1 MEWVKK
7 LLSKWWFYLMIL
19 GITLLIPFIINEAYK
34 YGKGYVTLWSAEDVL
49 SFYGTYLSF
58 WGTVILGV
66 VAIYQNKT
74 AHRLNQQ
81 MQKMQQAQFISMVS
95 VEAVEVKKREVKE
108 EGCSESD
115 RFELEYVDLVERKV
129 YPQYCYYID
138 VKFKNE
144 SSYPIV
150 QLNIYSGNRKN
161 GNYKLYGMKM
171 KEEKSIY
178 IAKNSEQWVRV
189 IVPSLMFEKTG
200 NTQLMFSIDFV
211 NIFDYTTPARLF
223 ILNVEDDTKVN
234 NYKFRLSKF
243 IDINP
248 NK

>member
-1 MEWVKK
+1 M
-7 LLSKWWFYLMIL
+7 
-19 GITLLIPFIINEAYK
+19 N
-34 YGKGYVTLWSAEDVL
+34 
-49 SFYGTYLSF
+49 
-58 WGTVILGV
+58 LGV

-150 QLNIYSGNRKN
+150 S
-161 GNYKLYGMKM
+161 
-171 KEEKSIY
+171 
-178 IAKNSEQWVRV
+178 A
-189 IVPSLMFEKTG
+189 
-200 NTQLMFSIDFV
+200 
-211 NIFDYTTPARLF
+211 
-223 ILNVEDDTKVN
+223 
-234 NYKFRLSKF
+234 
-243 IDINP
+243 
-248 NK
+248 

>member
-34 YGKGYVTLWSAEDVL
+34 YGKGYVTLWGAEDVL

-95 VEAVEVKKREVKE
+95 VEAVEVKKKGR
-108 EGCSESD
+108 
-115 RFELEYVDLVERKV
+115 
-129 YPQYCYYID
+129 
-138 VKFKNE
+138 
-144 SSYPIV
+144 
-150 QLNIYSGNRKN
+150 
-161 GNYKLYGMKM
+161 
-171 KEEKSIY
+171 
-178 IAKNSEQWVRV
+178 
-189 IVPSLMFEKTG
+189 
-200 NTQLMFSIDFV
+200 
-211 NIFDYTTPARLF
+211 
-223 ILNVEDDTKVN
+223 
-234 NYKFRLSKF
+234 
-243 IDINP
+243 
-248 NK
+248 